1 MISTTPPVVTTSRT
15 PFAIVKSP
23 DKTVVTKPVDIGI
36 PVAQT
41 ACGVQ
46 ILSGMFT
53 RLFILPLITV
63 IVIFSLLDYNPF
75 NSAYGC

>member
-46 ILSGMFT
+46 ILSGMLT
-53 RLFILPLITV
+53 RFVYLTCDKGYSYVLFIRLKS
-63 IVIFSLLDYNPF
+63 F
-75 NSAYGC
+75 